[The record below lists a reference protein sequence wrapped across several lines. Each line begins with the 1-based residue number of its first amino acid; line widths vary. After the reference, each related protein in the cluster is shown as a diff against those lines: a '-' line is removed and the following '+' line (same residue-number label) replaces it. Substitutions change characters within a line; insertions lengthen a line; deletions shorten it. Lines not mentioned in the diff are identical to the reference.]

1 MITIHPSNPVVRAE
15 TPLDGSVIEPA
26 HAKCHH
32 HRQPAAAGHGAAG
45 SRLRA
50 LAEALAA
57 LGVAAETR
65 QTTHPGHASALAEA
79 AREQGCDRLIVAG
92 GDGTLHEV
100 AHGLL
105 SEPGRGPGPA
115 VGILPSG
122 TGSDFVKMLKQPEDT
137 GALARFWLRPRP
149 GEIDAARAGDR
160 YMVNTLGIG
169 FDAQVGIQ
177 ARNLRRDARGSCA
190 GRRCMPWPWRRALL
204 SYRAPP
210 MTISVDGA
218 AQTLGVAMLTINNGI
233 HSGGSFQLTPG
244 ARIDDGVLDA
254 CLVPARAS
262 CFTFMQIVPKASSGA
277 HAKDPRVRMARAK
290 RFEIGGELPFAVQID
305 GEIVTEAAR
314 ALTVE
319 VLPGAW
325 QVLG

>member
-1 MITIHPSNPVVRAE
+1 MPNVTIIANP
-15 TPLDGSVIEPA
+15 
-26 HAKCHH
+26 
-32 HRQPAAAGHGAAG
+32 AAGHGAAG

-65 QTTHPGHASALAEA
+65 QTTHPGHASALAQA

-137 GALARFWLRPRP
+137 GALARFLLETPPRS
-149 GEIDAARAGDR
+149 IDAARAGDR

-177 ARNLRRDARGSCA
+177 ARNLRRDARILRGPA
-190 GRRCMPWPWRRALL
+190 VYALALARALL

-218 AQTLGVAMLTINNGI
+218 TQTLGVAMLTINNGI

-254 CLVPARAS
+254 CLVPAMSR
-262 CFTFMQIVPKASSGA
+262 FTFMQIVPKASSGA

-290 RFEIGGELPFAVQID
+290 RFEISAERPFAVQID
-305 GEIVTEAAR
+305 GEIMSEAAR

>member
-1 MITIHPSNPVVRAE
+1 MPSVTIIANP
-15 TPLDGSVIEPA
+15 
-26 HAKCHH
+26 
-32 HRQPAAAGHGAAG
+32 AAGHGAAG
-45 SRLRA
+45 SRLTA

-65 QTTHPGHASALAEA
+65 QTTHPGHASALAQA

-137 GALARFWLRPRP
+137 GALARFLLETPPRS
-149 GEIDAARAGDR
+149 IDAARAGDR

-177 ARNLRRDARGSCA
+177 ARNLRRDARILRGPA
-190 GRRCMPWPWRRALL
+190 VYALALARALL

-210 MTISVDGA
+210 MTIASPSCRSCPRRPAGRTPKTRGCGWP
-218 AQTLGVAMLTINNGI
+218 AQ
-233 HSGGSFQLTPG
+233 SGLRSAQ
-244 ARIDDGVLDA
+244 
-254 CLVPARAS
+254 
-262 CFTFMQIVPKASSGA
+262 SGPSPSRST
-277 HAKDPRVRMARAK
+277 AKS
-290 RFEIGGELPFAVQID
+290 
-305 GEIVTEAAR
+305 
-314 ALTVE
+314 
-319 VLPGAW
+319 
-325 QVLG
+325 